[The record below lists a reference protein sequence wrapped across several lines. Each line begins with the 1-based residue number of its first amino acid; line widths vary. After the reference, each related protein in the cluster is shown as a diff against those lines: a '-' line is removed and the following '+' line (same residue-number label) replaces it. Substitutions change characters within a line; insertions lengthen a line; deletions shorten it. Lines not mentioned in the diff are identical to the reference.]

1 MWDSMEEVFILI
13 VVLGSSAAT
22 YVWTR
27 QRISDSVALRIA
39 VHAVLEC
46 LGAATMFFVVNTA
59 VGFALVLTVRG
70 LTPSFVSVY
79 VLKPIMLVALSLL
92 QGLIFTLWWRE
103 Q

>member
-1 MWDSMEEVFILI
+1 MEEVFILI

-39 VHAVLEC
+39 LHAVLEC
-46 LGAATMFFVVNTA
+46 LGAATMFFVANTA
-59 VGFALVLTVRG
+59 IGFALVLTVRG
-70 LTPSFVSVY
+70 LTPGFVPVY

-92 QGLIFTLWWRE
+92 QGLVFTLWWRE